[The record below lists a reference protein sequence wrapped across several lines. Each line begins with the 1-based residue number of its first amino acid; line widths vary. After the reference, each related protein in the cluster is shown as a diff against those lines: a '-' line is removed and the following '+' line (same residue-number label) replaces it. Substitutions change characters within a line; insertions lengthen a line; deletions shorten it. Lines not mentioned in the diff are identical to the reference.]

1 VRAQWRASASRA
13 ETMCA
18 LSKLLAVVQ
27 KKTFATQPP
36 GARGP
41 FLESSF
47 LPGSFAL
54 PSLVSGDGV
63 DGAAHVAP
71 PQEPDGDGQAQL
83 RLPGIEASGPTTLMV
98 HNLPAGCTE
107 QQLLE
112 AWPIDGSYDFL
123 YAPKSNG
130 DSRLAGFAFVNF
142 TSQAA
147 AAAFASRWHGERWL
161 GLRGDRAMRV
171 STAHCQGLE
180 ANIEQ
185 LGTTRG
191 RMHKALRRGLVV
203 IHGSRWPRVEEP

>member
-1 VRAQWRASASRA
+1 VPPP
-13 ETMCA
+13 A
-18 LSKLLAVVQ
+18 L
-27 KKTFATQPP
+27 
-36 GARGP
+36 
-41 FLESSF
+41 
-47 LPGSFAL
+47 
-54 PSLVSGDGV
+54 GDGM
-63 DGAAHVAP
+63 DGAAPAAP
-71 PQEPDGDGQAQL
+71 ETDGVGPPAPL
-83 RLPGIEASGPTTLMV
+83 SVPSSGTSWPSTLMV
-98 HNLPAGCTE
+98 HNIPAGCTVE
-107 QQLLE
+107 QLLE
-112 AWPIDGSYDFL
+112 AWPVDGSYDFL